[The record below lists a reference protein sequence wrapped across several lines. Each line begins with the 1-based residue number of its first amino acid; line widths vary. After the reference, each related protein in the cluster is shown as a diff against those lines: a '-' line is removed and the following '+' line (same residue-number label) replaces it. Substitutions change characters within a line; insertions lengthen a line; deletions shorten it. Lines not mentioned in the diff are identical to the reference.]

1 MEKVAK
7 KIEKMEVDPIPKN
20 MIIILITI
28 IIIRDGRITVLT
40 ENYFRKK
47 SAS

>member
-1 MEKVAK
+1 MQKVVK

-20 MIIILITI
+20 MIIIIITI
-28 IIIRDGRITVLT
+28 IIIRDGRVTVLT
-40 ENYFRKK
+40 DNYFRKK